1 MLMKKLL
8 FITLCILQFCDIKA
22 QVLIR
27 EQNPASLINSNYS
40 SFKNYNGTISTFSY
54 LQNNINNST
63 IATIYTVDQYN
74 QNTTLKTYTLP
85 KCNLTTFYF
94 NDGRMVVW
102 KRYDNIPD
110 RSYFSILDFYGNHI
124 HSDSISQE
132 ANLISVNLFG
142 NEYIIEFQQTGYTSN
157 YNYGLLFL
165 NSNGTIIKTLLTP
178 GRLVQILDNNFYYSR
193 DSIVNPNTL
202 FQKYYRKY
210 IKTDSVGTVLD
221 STTISGT
228 PKSDEHLFIA
238 NNSSDNQL
246 SNQNVFF
253 NMNIFGNIL
262 PYAFTDNT
270 TGLIVLRLINLHDL
284 SIIKQKTYGTE
295 TTFFVS
301 NLGFHNDSSEY
312 FVFSGDIIH
321 PNAIN
326 KLECLDNNLNLKWSY
341 QFPSNSVFPQCSN
354 YAFDNNSAYVFGKLI
369 HNGNLIWDLSHTLA
383 DSLPYYNG
391 TSWETLAPGAPIGT
405 FYENNKLIHVA
416 SYFNYGTGTYLGRN
430 LVIDPVNGIIQTD
443 IKRNDVFSL
452 QVELNLDNHLLAIG
466 LKRIGGIFGLYSL
479 NSSLYSLNANFIKG
493 IAYLDANNN
502 NTYNNGEAIYY
513 NGYITAQKNTEA
525 VTQHLANN
533 TIYNLSIDTGTY
545 TTKLQLYHNY
555 YTTTPAQFVRTHAT
569 YGNIDTLLFAL
580 HPIPGIHDVQVDLIN
595 NWFTRMGQQNSY
607 SATIK
612 NMGTSIANG
621 KLKLVLD
628 HRLLNVSSTPPFNNR
643 NGDTLSWNV
652 VNVQPNASATVTIT
666 FTGTTPPDLNAG
678 DTLFSRL
685 YYESD
690 SIDVTPIDNS
700 SSVSEIIRASYDPN
714 EKSILSGEKLTP
726 AQVAN
731 GNYISYIVHFQ
742 NTGNDTAFTVVV
754 LDTLSPNVD
763 MNSLQVTRAS
773 HPYTLDIINGHI
785 LKFTFRNIRLSYN
798 TNNTSSTGYVAY
810 KIKPLS
816 SLSAGSV
823 VNNTAQIFFDYNQ
836 PISTSTVQTQIYLI
850 SAVQHQHS
858 QSGNLQLYPN
868 PNNGNFSL
876 NYDNNGVANLY
887 LQVLDVSGKTVLE
900 KQVAHQDKSEIKL
913 NLSGLQKGIYWIKLT
928 DRNEFYTKA
937 VIIQ

>member
-27 EQNPASLINSNYS
+27 EQNPAGLSNGIS
-40 SFKNYNGTISTFSY
+40 ASFRRNDGRISTVSH
-54 LQNNINNST
+54 LQNDINNTSVVN
-63 IATIYTVDQYN
+63 IYTVDQDN
-74 QNTTLKTYTLP
+74 LNTTLKSYTLP
-85 KCNLTTFYF
+85 KCNLNSFYF

-102 KRYDNIPD
+102 KRFDNIQD
-110 RSYFSILDFYGNHI
+110 RSYYSILDFYGNHQR
-124 HSDSISQE
+124 SDSISQQVDM
-132 ANLISVNLFG
+132 ISVNRYG
-142 NEYIIEFQQTGYTSN
+142 NEYLIEFQQTGYGSG
-157 YNYGLLFL
+157 YNYGLLYL
-165 NSNGTIIKTLLTP
+165 NSNGTINKTITTP
-178 GRLVQILDNNFYYSR
+178 GKLVQIRNNDFYFSK
-193 DSIVNPNTL
+193 DSVDNPNSWFPT
-202 FQKYYRKY
+202 YYRTY
-210 IKTDSVGTVLD
+210 YKTDSEGIILNTLQITGKPTD
-221 STTISGT
+221 GEAFFTSTDILTQDQSTMFSLQTG
-228 PKSDEHLFIA
+228 S
-238 NNSSDNQL
+238 
-246 SNQNVFF
+246 
-253 NMNIFGNIL
+253 IL
-262 PYAFTDNT
+262 PYTYIEKNT
-270 TGLIVLRLINLHDL
+270 NRNILSLINFNDL
-284 SIIKQKTYGTE
+284 SVTKQRSYE
-295 TTFFVS
+295 AADNFFIS
-301 NLGFHNDSSEY
+301 KFGYHDESSGY
-312 FVFSGDIIH
+312 FVFIGDTFDSTII
-321 PNAIN
+321 
-326 KLECLDNNLNLKWSY
+326 KRVECLDSNLNLKWSF
-341 QFPSNSVFPQCSN
+341 QFPQNFNYSSIYTFN
-354 YAFDNNSAYVFGKLI
+354 YAIDNNTALI
-369 HNGNLIWDLSHTLA
+369 HGMLIQNGNLIWDRSRELM

-391 TSWETLAPGAPIGT
+391 TSWQNLPPSMQFTSFSNGKLFFSIHYIDNSDFDPFINRTL
-405 FYENNKLIHVA
+405 L
-416 SYFNYGTGTYLGRN
+416 
-430 LVIDPVNGIIQTD
+430 IDPGNGNIITD
-443 IKRNDVFSL
+443 IRRNNMVSCNSLFTLNNQILLVDNKRFG
-452 QVELNLDNHLLAIG
+452 NLW
-466 LKRIGGIFGLYSL
+466 GIYTL

-612 NMGTSIANG
+612 NMGTSVANG

-763 MNSLQVTRAS
+763 MSSLQVTRAS

-850 SAVQHQHS
+850 SAIQHQHS

-868 PNNGNFSL
+868 PNNGIFSL
-876 NYDNNGVANLY
+876 NYENKGAANLY

>member
-1 MLMKKLL
+1 MKKLL
-8 FITLCILQFCDIKA
+8 FITLCILQYCNTQA
-22 QVLIR
+22 QLLIR

-40 SFKNYNGTISTFSY
+40 SFRNYNGTISTFSY

-63 IATIYTVDQYN
+63 IATIYTVDQDN
-74 QNTTLKTYTLP
+74 LNTTLKSYTLP
-85 KCNLTTFYF
+85 KCNLNSFYF
-94 NDGRMVVW
+94 NDGRIAIW
-102 KRYDNIPD
+102 KRFDNIQD
-110 RSYFSILDFYGNHI
+110 RSYYSILDFYGNHI
-124 HSDSISQE
+124 HSDSISQQ
-132 ANLISVNLFG
+132 ANMTSVNRFG
-142 NEYIIEFQQTGYTSN
+142 NEYIIEFQQTGYASG
-157 YNYGLLFL
+157 YNYSLLYL
-165 NSNGTIIKTLLTP
+165 NSNGTINKTIMTP
-178 GRLVQILDNNFYYSR
+178 GKLVQIIDNNFFFSK
-193 DSIVNPNTL
+193 DSIYQSNTNTT
-202 FQKYYRKY
+202 YYRIY
-210 IKTDSVGTVLD
+210 YKTDFNGSILDTLQLTGQSTDIGSFFASADNIIQYQSTMFSSQTGSIIPYTYIENGT
-221 STTISGT
+221 
-228 PKSDEHLFIA
+228 
-238 NNSSDNQL
+238 NR
-246 SNQNVFF
+246 
-253 NMNIFGNIL
+253 NIL
-262 PYAFTDNT
+262 C
-270 TGLIVLRLINLHDL
+270 LISCNDL
-284 SIIKQKTYGTE
+284 SVTNQRAYE
-295 TTFFVS
+295 ASNSFSVS
-301 NLGFHNDSSEY
+301 KLGYHDELSSY
-312 FVFSGDIIH
+312 FVLIGDMYDTTS
-321 PNAIN
+321 P
-326 KLECLDNNLNLKWSY
+326 KRLECLDSNLNLKWSF
-341 QFPSNSVFPQCSN
+341 QFPLNAIYFSTGTNN
-354 YAFDNNSAYVFGKLI
+354 YAIDNNTAIVFGKFI
-369 HNGNLIWDLSHTLA
+369 QNGNVIWDLNQF
-383 DSLPYYNG
+383 LPYYNG
-391 TSWETLAPGAPIGT
+391 SSWQNLPPAMQ
-405 FYENNKLIHVA
+405 VA
-416 SYFNYGTGTYLGRN
+416 SLSNSKIIYSLLYIDNTDFDPIINRTL
-430 LVIDPVNGIIQTD
+430 LIDPSNGNIITD
-443 IKRNDVFSL
+443 IRRNNMVSGNSLFTLNNQILLVDNKRFG
-452 QVELNLDNHLLAIG
+452 NLW
-466 LKRIGGIFGLYSL
+466 GIYTL
-479 NSSLYSLNANFIKG
+479 NSSLYTLNANFIKG

-513 NGYITAQKNTEA
+513 NGFITAQKNTEA

-533 TIYNLSIDTGTY
+533 TVYNLSVDTGAY
-545 TTKLQLYHNY
+545 TTKLQLYRNY

-612 NMGTSIANG
+612 NMGTTVANG
-621 KLKLVLD
+621 MLKLVLD
-628 HRLLNVSSTPPFNNR
+628 HRLLNVSSTPPFNSR

-652 VNVQPNASATVTIT
+652 VNVQPNVSATVTVS
-666 FTGTTPPDLNAG
+666 FTGATPPDLNAG

-690 SIDVTPIDNS
+690 SIDLTPIDNS

-754 LDTLSPNVD
+754 LDTLSTNVD

-798 TNNTSSTGYVAY
+798 TNITSSTGYVAY

-816 SLSAGSV
+816 SLPAGSV

-850 SAVQHQHS
+850 SAVQQQHS

-876 NYDNNGVANLY
+876 NYDNNGAANLY